1 MMSERNDFLVELGA
15 EELPPKALPRLA
27 QVFRNELVQGLIAA
41 KLDHGEV
48 HVYATPRRL
57 AVLVEALLARQPD
70 QAIERRGP
78 ALTAAFD
85 KSGQPTQAARGFAR
99 SCGVEVEDLATLEG
113 DKGSWLVYRGQQQG
127 AAAAELLPSIVQQ
140 ALNKL
145 PIPKRMRWGD
155 SATEFV
161 RPVHWLVMLLGEDVV
176 PGEVLGLAS
185 GNLSHGHRFHAPEPI
200 RIERPGDYAARLEQE
215 GRVIASF
222 KKRRET
228 IRAQV
233 ERVATDVGGQAVI
246 EPELLDEV
254 TALVEWPV
262 ALVGRFEEEFLAVP
276 AEALISSMQ
285 GHQRYFPVRDAE
297 DRLMPMFIT
306 VANIDSSNPD
316 AVRQGNERVI
326 RPRLADAAFFWDQ
339 DRKQSLASRIEPQR
353 DIVFQQQ
360 LGSVYAKTARV
371 VSLCEWLAQQL
382 GADPAQAARAA
393 WLSRCDLSTEMVGEF
408 PELQGTMARYYA
420 EHDQEPAEVVLALD
434 QQYRPRFGGDAV
446 ASSLLG
452 QVLGIADRADTL
464 IGIFAI
470 GREPSGDRDPFALR
484 RAALGLMRTIIE
496 RELEVDLQAL
506 LTAAASGF
514 PDEIGAMAQIDKVFD
529 FCLERLRRYYADQ
542 GVAAELF
549 DAVAALRPVQPL
561 DFHQR
566 LSACRDFVQLPEAEA
581 LAGANKRIHNILR
594 RASDDVPDSI
604 NATILQEPAE
614 QALYQAVEQA
624 TADVEPLLAQ
634 HQYSQALTQLAQL
647 RQPVDQF
654 FDQVMVMVDDPQ
666 LRDNRLALLRRL
678 EGLFLRIAD
687 ISRLPGK

>member
-1 MMSERNDFLVELGA
+1 MTNHSDFLVELGA
-15 EELPPKALPRLA
+15 EELPPKALPGLA
-27 QVFRNELVQGLIAA
+27 QAFRNELVQGLDGARLA
-41 KLDHGEV
+41 HGEV
-48 HVYATPRRL
+48 RVYATPRRL
-57 AVLVEALLARQPD
+57 AVVVEALALRQPD

-78 ALTAAFD
+78 ALAAAFD
-85 KSGQPTQAARGFAR
+85 KSGQPTQAALGFAR
-99 SCGVEVEDLATLEG
+99 SCGVEIEALATLEG

-127 AAAAELLPSIVQQ
+127 AQAVELLPPLVEQ

-155 SATEFV
+155 SAIEFV
-161 RPVHWLVMLLGEDVV
+161 RPVHWLVMLLGSEVV

-185 GNLSHGHRFHAPEPI
+185 GNVSLGHRFHAPEPI
-200 RIERPGDYAARLEQE
+200 RIDSPSSYSDQLERD

-222 KKRRET
+222 ERRRER

-233 ERVATDVGGQAVI
+233 EQAAVAVGGVAVI
-246 EPELLDEV
+246 EAGLLDEV

-262 ALVGRFEEEFLAVP
+262 AVTGSFGQEFLAVP

-285 GHQRYFPVRDAE
+285 GHQRYFPVRDA
-297 DRLMPMFIT
+297 DGRLMPVFIT
-306 VANIDSSNPD
+306 VANIDSTNPE

-326 RPRLADAAFFWDQ
+326 RPRLADAAFFWEQ
-339 DRKQSLASRIEPQR
+339 DRRQPLASRIESQR
-353 DIVFQQQ
+353 DVVFQQQ

-371 VSLCEWLAQQL
+371 VSLCEWLAPQL

-408 PELQGTMARYYA
+408 PELQGIMARYYA
-420 EHDQEPAEVVLALD
+420 EHDQEPAGVAQALD
-434 QQYRPRFGGDAV
+434 EQYQPRFGGDAV
-446 ASSLLG
+446 AASLLG
-452 QVLGIADRADTL
+452 QVLAIADRADTL

-496 RELEVDLQAL
+496 RGLEVDLHAL
-506 LTAAASGF
+506 LTVAASGF
-514 PDEIGAMAQIDKVFD
+514 PDEVGAVAQIEKVFD

-561 DFHQR
+561 DFQQR
-566 LSACRDFVQLPEAEA
+566 LLACRAFVQLPEAEA
-581 LAGANKRIHNILR
+581 LAGANKRIRNILR
-594 RASDDVPDSI
+594 RAGTEVPGAVD
-604 NATILQEPAE
+604 AAVLQEPAE
-614 QALYQAVEQA
+614 KALHRAVEA
-624 TADVEPLLAQ
+624 AAAEVEPLLAQ
-634 HQYSQALTQLAQL
+634 HHYEAALTRLAQL

-654 FDQVMVMVDDPQ
+654 FDQVMVMADDPR
-666 LRDNRLALLRRL
+666 LRDNRLALLQRL

>member
-1 MMSERNDFLVELGA
+1 MTNHSDFLVELGA

-27 QVFRNELVQGLIAA
+27 QAFRNELVQGLDAA
-41 KLDHGEV
+41 KLAHGEV
-48 HVYATPRRL
+48 QVYATPRRL
-57 AVLVEALLARQPD
+57 AVVVEALALRQPD

-78 ALTAAFD
+78 ALAAAFD
-85 KSGQPTQAARGFAR
+85 KSGRPTQAALGFAR
-99 SCGVEVEDLATLEG
+99 SCGVEIEALTTLEG

-127 AAAAELLPSIVQQ
+127 AEAVELLPPLVEQ

-155 SATEFV
+155 SAIEFV
-161 RPVHWLVMLLGEDVV
+161 RPVHWLVMLLGSEVV

-185 GNLSHGHRFHAPEPI
+185 GKVSFGHRFHAPEPI
-200 RIERPGDYAARLEQE
+200 RIDSPSSYSDQLERD

-222 KKRRET
+222 EQRRER

-233 ERVATDVGGQAVI
+233 EQTAAAAGGVAVI
-246 EPELLDEV
+246 EADLLDEV

-262 ALVGRFEEEFLAVP
+262 AIAGSFGQEFLAVP

-285 GHQRYFPVRDAE
+285 GHQRYFPVRDA
-297 DRLMPMFIT
+297 DGRLMPMFIT
-306 VANIDSSNPD
+306 VANIDSTNPD

-339 DRKQSLASRIEPQR
+339 DRKQSLASRIESQR
-353 DIVFQQQ
+353 DVVFQQQ

-371 VSLCEWLAQQL
+371 VNLCERLAEQL
-382 GADPAQAARAA
+382 GADPALAARAA

-408 PELQGTMARYYA
+408 PELQGIMGRYYA
-420 EHDQEPAEVVLALD
+420 EHDQEPGEVAQALD
-434 QQYRPRFGGDAV
+434 EQYQPRFGGDAV
-446 ASSLLG
+446 AESLLG
-452 QVLGIADRADTL
+452 QVLAIADRADTL

-496 RELEVDLQAL
+496 RGLEVDLHAL

-514 PDEIGAMAQIDKVFD
+514 PDEVGAMAQVENVFD

-561 DFHQR
+561 DFQQR
-566 LSACRDFVQLPEAEA
+566 LLACRAFVQLPEAEA
-581 LAGANKRIHNILR
+581 LAGANKRIRNILR
-594 RASDDVPDSI
+594 RASSEVPSTVD
-604 NATILQEPAE
+604 AAVLQEPAE
-614 QALYQAVEQA
+614 KSLHQAVEQA
-624 TADVEPLLAQ
+624 AADVEPLLAQ
-634 HQYSQALTQLAQL
+634 HRYEAALTRLAQL

-654 FDQVMVMVDDPQ
+654 FDQVMVMADDPR
-666 LRDNRLALLRRL
+666 LRNNRLALLQRL
-678 EGLFLRIAD
+678 ESLFLRIAD